1 MDGNCSLHIPY
12 TQRTKGVLMH
22 KPDPVFLNA
31 FTTKQPESISCLTIN
46 QSGST
51 LGLSNLLDL
60 INHEICQEENQQIH
74 RLTFKSGETLCI
86 KADPRTITV
95 RGSRI
100 NFYSDSNFPHATL
113 LGDPAKKTR
122 YIA

>member
-1 MDGNCSLHIPY
+1 MY
-12 TQRTKGVLMH
+12 
-22 KPDPVFLNA
+22 KPAHPFLQ
-31 FTTKQPESISCLTIN
+31 TTPEKQPEPLSCLTIN

-60 INHEICQEENQQIH
+60 INHEICQEENQQVH

-95 RGSRI
+95 RGARI
-100 NFYSDSNFPHATL
+100 NFYSDSAFPYSTL
-113 LGDPAKKTR
+113 LGDPAKITKYT
-122 YIA
+122 A